1 MTFLGRW
8 SLAVYRKVSVI
19 TWFLSIL
26 FVWALISDPIG
37 MDTILISI
45 SVLSMAITTT
55 LVIRSMKSTN
65 IKLLVVSFICNIVLV
80 ILSMLW
86 FGYGMIEAEDIQGL
100 IVLGLVLSPFI
111 ILTVTMQYILFKRI
125 KYPEVI

>member
-1 MTFLGRW
+1 
-8 SLAVYRKVSVI
+8 
-19 TWFLSIL
+19 
-26 FVWALISDPIG
+26 
-37 MDTILISI
+37 
-45 SVLSMAITTT
+45 
-55 LVIRSMKSTN
+55 
-65 IKLLVVSFICNIVLV
+65 
-80 ILSMLW
+80 MLW